1 MFPTSQWVFVVLTTS
16 TISQKQNGFRY
27 TLPSTSTQTVIFGT
41 RSPTGS
47 FYDLDIGGK
56 ISIGGDGYYSPANAW
71 LQYVRVYL
79 NYFPKSADEM
89 LNLAIMDT
97 GSINHALNIHLTS
110 LML

>member
-1 MFPTSQWVFVVLTTS
+1 MFPISQWVFVVLTTS

-27 TLPSTSTQTVIFGT
+27 TLPSTSAQTPIFDT
-41 RSPTGS
+41 RSPIGS

-56 ISIGGDGYYSPANAW
+56 ISIGADAWNSPANAW

-79 NYFPKSADEM
+79 NYFPKSVDEM

-97 GSINHALNIHLTS
+97 GSINHALDISCYFSFT
-110 LML
+110 